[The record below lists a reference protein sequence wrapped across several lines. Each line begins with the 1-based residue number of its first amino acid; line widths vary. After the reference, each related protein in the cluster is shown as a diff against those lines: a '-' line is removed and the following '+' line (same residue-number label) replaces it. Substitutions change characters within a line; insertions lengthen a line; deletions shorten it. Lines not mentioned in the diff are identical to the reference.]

1 MSRDANILNSLFRVT
16 RGELDN
22 ATAPLPDAEGLILT
36 FDWWTVSRVSA
47 FWRDRQEALRLS
59 FEDACLDLVTGL
71 AYVGTPWAYWISGT
85 STSTSVLFGVPRK
98 TRTAMEAVRGLLGS
112 SFPDIRLRIAEVAE
126 LTPKVS
132 FQNAL
137 LLTGIPAEKTDLKK
151 GIATEQIEKVCRA
164 MYGSKWSYIVR
175 AEPLSRAEV
184 VAAVN
189 QITEEIRSVQQTIM
203 LKGTVDEE
211 NRVAKLYIEVL
222 ESQAKRY
229 ESARGGGCWN
239 AQAFVLTEGEPWLAR
254 AKAAVMNAFAGERS
268 YPVPFRVLSC
278 THRSDRSPAASEA
291 LTSRELSVLV
301 QIPRESYPGY
311 EVVDPAR
318 FSLHAPSPS
327 KLGVAR
333 IPLGDIL
340 DRGQSTGNRFEVP
353 LEDFAKHV
361 LISGVTGSG
370 KTNSAFRLLESLW
383 VNERVPFLIIE
394 SAKSEY
400 RDLLGIPSFK
410 DMKVYTLG
418 DETIAP
424 FRINPF
430 EVPDGI
436 LVQTHIDYVKA
447 LFSASFVLYPPMP
460 YVLEQS
466 LQEVFEDR
474 GWDLSAN
481 TNYRGIDPYRAFPT
495 LTDLHAK
502 VKTIVNR
509 MGYDQR
515 LTMDVVAGL
524 QARINQLR
532 IGGGKGRMLDSR
544 RSLPLDE
551 LFATPCLLELK
562 QIVSD
567 DEKAFII
574 GLIIIRLLEHL
585 ERSRTTRPLHGLRH
599 VTFIEEAHRLLRNIS
614 EHATEDTANPR
625 GKGVEVFANILA
637 EVRAFGEGIV
647 ILEQIPSKLASDAI
661 KNTNL
666 KVVHRI
672 VAKDERE
679 CLGASMRSE
688 PQQTAYFGVL
698 NAGEAVVFAEGMDT
712 PALISVPL
720 AAAKGIGKIGVSDDF
735 IRNAWASSVDSS
747 LYQRSSWCLKCPG
760 FRQSS
765 RCMADTAIWQGQAKP
780 AFEAF
785 HSALAH
791 NRAFL
796 RQAYTDVEL
805 ACSGGSATV
814 GAPKGEL
821 LCTLNAFLESAIEV
835 RGSFAGW
842 QFASV
847 AELSELAAA
856 TTKALAEQ
864 RDASNAKVADR
875 GVARVAAHYGRAY
888 ERLGKTESGPF
899 AGCRVCS
906 RRCEFRYE
914 ASGEDRNMTA
924 AEYFRDDFAQGA
936 GDPKRLGLVAWGM
949 TRGYVYSKDVTTRRH
964 MALCFACQQA
974 AALGLSTHNQHA
986 LVEDISDQVQILAEE
1001 EHGTISA

>member
-1 MSRDANILNSLFRVT
+1 M
-16 RGELDN
+16 
-22 ATAPLPDAEGLILT
+22 
-36 FDWWTVSRVSA
+36 
-47 FWRDRQEALRLS
+47 
-59 FEDACLDLVTGL
+59 
-71 AYVGTPWAYWISGT
+71 
-85 STSTSVLFGVPRK
+85 
-98 TRTAMEAVRGLLGS
+98 
-112 SFPDIRLRIAEVAE
+112 AEVAE
-126 LTPKVS
+126 LTPRAS
-132 FQNAL
+132 FQEAL
-137 LLTGIPAEKTDLKK
+137 LLTGIPTGKTDLQK
-151 GIATEQIEKVCRA
+151 GVASEQIEKVCRA
-164 MYGSKWSYIVR
+164 MYGSNWSYIVR
-175 AEPLSRAEV
+175 AEPLPRAEV

-189 QITEEIRSVQQTIM
+189 RITEEIRSVQETVM

-229 ESARGGGCWN
+229 ESGRGGGCWN
-239 AQAFVLTEGEPWLAR
+239 AQAFLLTEGEPWLSRAR
-254 AKAAVMNAFAGERS
+254 AAVMNAFAGERS

-278 THRSDRSPAASEA
+278 NHRSDRSSAGCEA

-327 KLGVAR
+327 KSGVPR
-333 IPLGDIL
+333 IPLGDIV

-353 LEDFAKHV
+353 LQDFAKHA

-370 KTNSAFRLLESLW
+370 KTNTAFRLLESLW
-383 VNERVPFLIIE
+383 VSERVPFLVIE

-410 DMKVYTLG
+410 ELRVYTLG
-418 DETIAP
+418 DETTAP

-466 LQEVFEDR
+466 LQEVFEDC
-474 GWDLSAN
+474 GWDLAAN
-481 TNYRGIDPYRAFPT
+481 TNFRGSDPYRAFPT
-495 LTDLHAK
+495 LTDLHVK
-502 VKTIVNR
+502 VKTIVHR

-515 LTMDVVAGL
+515 ITMDVVAGL

-532 IGGGKGRMLDSR
+532 IGGGKGRMLDAR

-551 LFATPCLLELK
+551 LFRTPCLLELK

-585 ERSRTTRPLHGLRH
+585 ERSRTARPSHGLRH
-599 VTFIEEAHRLLRNIS
+599 VTFIEEAHRLLRNVS

-625 GKGVEVFANILA
+625 GKGVEVFTNILA

-647 ILEQIPSKLASDAI
+647 ILEQIPSKLAPDAI

-679 CLGASMRSE
+679 CLGAAMRAE

-698 NAGEAVVFAEGMDT
+698 DAGEAVVFAEGMNT

-720 AAAKGIGKIGVSDDF
+720 AAAKMAGKVGISDDF
-735 IRNAWASSVDSS
+735 IRAAWASSTDPS
-747 LYQRSSWCLKCPG
+747 LYQRSSWCTKCPG
-760 FRQSS
+760 FRRSS
-765 RCMADTAIWQGQAKP
+765 RCAADTTIWLGQAKP
-780 AFEAF
+780 AFESF

-791 NRAFL
+791 NRAFM

-805 ACSGGSATV
+805 ACSGGKSTV
-814 GAPKGEL
+814 GAPKREV
-821 LCTLNAFLESAIEV
+821 LCTLNAFLENAIEE
-835 RGSFAGW
+835 RGAFAGW

-847 AELSELAAA
+847 AELSDLAAA

-864 RDASNAKVADR
+864 RDAPDAKAADR
-875 GVARVAAHYGRAY
+875 AVAKVAAHYGRAY
-888 ERLGKTESGPF
+888 ERLGKSENGPF

-906 RRCEFRYE
+906 QRCEFRYE
-914 ASGEDRNMTA
+914 ASGETRNAAA

-949 TRGYVYSKDVTTRRH
+949 TRGYVHSKDVTTRRH
-964 MALCFACQQA
+964 LALCFACQQT
-974 AALGLSTHNQHA
+974 AALGLSTYNQRT
-986 LVEDISDQVQILAEE
+986 LVEEIGDQVQIFAEE
-1001 EHGTISA
+1001 EHGKISA

>member
-1 MSRDANILNSLFRVT
+1 M
-16 RGELDN
+16 
-22 ATAPLPDAEGLILT
+22 EG
-36 FDWWTVSRVSA
+36 
-47 FWRDRQEALRLS
+47 
-59 FEDACLDLVTGL
+59 
-71 AYVGTPWAYWISGT
+71 
-85 STSTSVLFGVPRK
+85 
-98 TRTAMEAVRGLLGS
+98 VRGLLGS
-112 SFPDIRLRIAEVAE
+112 SFPDIRLRTAEDAE
-126 LTPKVS
+126 LTPKTSVLE
-132 FQNAL
+132 AL
-137 LLTGIPAEKTDLKK
+137 LLTGIPAEKADLKT
-151 GIATEQIEKVCRA
+151 GVASEQIEKVCRA
-164 MYGSKWSYIVR
+164 MYGSNWSYIVR
-175 AEPLSRAEV
+175 AEPMPRAEV

-189 QITEEIRSVQQTIM
+189 RITEEIRSVQETVM

-229 ESARGGGCWN
+229 ESGRGGGCWN
-239 AQAFVLTEGEPWLAR
+239 AQAFVLTEGDPWLAR
-254 AKAAVMNAFAGERS
+254 ARAAVMNAFAGERS

-278 THRSDRSPAASEA
+278 NHRSDRTSSAYEA

-311 EVVDPAR
+311 EIVDPAR

-327 KLGVAR
+327 RSGVAR
-333 IPLGDIL
+333 IPLGDIM
-340 DRGQSTGNRFEVP
+340 DRGQTTGNRFEVP
-353 LEDFAKHV
+353 LQDFAKHV

-370 KTNSAFRLLESLW
+370 KTNTAFRLLESLW
-383 VNERVPFLIIE
+383 VNERVPFLVIE

-400 RDLLGIPSFK
+400 RDLRSMPSFK
-410 DMKVYTLG
+410 DLKVYTLG

-430 EVPDGI
+430 EVPEGI

-474 GWDLSAN
+474 GWDLAAN
-481 TNYRGIDPYRAFPT
+481 TNFRGVDPYRAFPT
-495 LTDLHAK
+495 LTDLHGK
-502 VKTIVNR
+502 VKAIVHR

-515 LTMDVVAGL
+515 FTMDVVAGL

-551 LFATPCLLELK
+551 LFGTPCLLELK

-585 ERSRTTRPLHGLRH
+585 ERGRTTKPSYGLRH
-599 VTFIEEAHRLLRNIS
+599 VTFIEEAHRLLRNVS
-614 EHATEDTANPR
+614 EHATEDSANPR

-666 KVVHRI
+666 KVVHRM

-679 CLGASMRSE
+679 CLGAAMRAE
-688 PQQTAYFGVL
+688 AQQTAYFGVL
-698 NAGEAVVFAEGMDT
+698 DAGEAVVFAEGMNT

-720 AAAKGIGKIGVSDDF
+720 AAAKGAGRVGVSDDF
-735 IRNAWASSVDSS
+735 IRAAWASSADSS
-747 LYQRSSWCLKCPG
+747 LYLRSSWCTKCPA
-760 FRQSS
+760 FRRSS
-765 RCMADTAIWQGQAKP
+765 RCAADTAIWLGQAKP

-805 ACSGGSATV
+805 ACSGGSSTV
-814 GAPKGEL
+814 GTPKGEV
-821 LCTLNAFLESAIEV
+821 LCTLNAFLENAIEE
-835 RGSFAGW
+835 RGGFAGW

-847 AELSELAAA
+847 AELSDLATA

-864 RDASNAKVADR
+864 RDAPDAKVADR
-875 GVARVAAHYGRAY
+875 AIAKVAAHYGRAY
-888 ERLGKTESGPF
+888 ERLGKTENGPF
-899 AGCRVCS
+899 AGCGVCS

-914 ASGEDRNMTA
+914 ASGEVRNMA
-924 AEYFRDDFAQGA
+924 AVEYFRDDFALGA
-936 GDPKRLGLVAWGM
+936 GDPTRLGLVAWAM
-949 TRGYVYSKDVTTRRH
+949 TRGYVHSKDVTTRRH
-964 MALCFACQQA
+964 LALCFACQQTA
-974 AALGLSTHNQHA
+974 AIGLSTHNQRM
-986 LVEDISDQVQILAEE
+986 LVEEIGDQVQILAEE
-1001 EHGTISA
+1001 EHGKI

>member
-1 MSRDANILNSLFRVT
+1 MSRDANVLNSLFRVT

-22 ATAPLPDAEGLILT
+22 ATAPVPDADQLLLAFE
-36 FDWWTVSRVSA
+36 WWTVSRVSA
-47 FWRDRQEALRLS
+47 FWRDRPEVLRLS

-71 AYVGTPWAYWISGT
+71 AHVGTPWAYWISGT
-85 STSTSVLFGVPRK
+85 PTSTSVLFGVPRK
-98 TRTAMEAVRGLLGS
+98 TRIALEGVRGLLGS
-112 SFPDIRLRIAEVAE
+112 SFPDIRLRMADAAE
-126 LTPKVS
+126 LTPKAS
-132 FQNAL
+132 FQEAL

-151 GIATEQIEKVCRA
+151 GVASEQIEKVCRA
-164 MYGSKWSYIVR
+164 MYGSNWSYVVR
-175 AEPLSRAEV
+175 AEPMPRAEV
-184 VAAVN
+184 VATVN
-189 QITEEIRSVQQTIM
+189 RITEEIRSVQETVM

-254 AKAAVMNAFAGERS
+254 ARAAAMNAFAGERS

-278 THRSDRSPAASEA
+278 NHRSDRSSVASEA

-327 KLGVAR
+327 KSGVAR
-333 IPLGDIL
+333 VPLGDIM
-340 DRGQSTGNRFEVP
+340 DRGQTTGNRFEVP
-353 LEDFAKHV
+353 LQDFAKHV

-370 KTNSAFRLLESLW
+370 KTNTAFRLLESLW
-383 VNERVPFLIIE
+383 VNERVPFLVIE

-410 DMKVYTLG
+410 DLKVYTLG

-430 EVPDGI
+430 EVPDGV

-466 LQEVFEDR
+466 LQEVFEDC
-474 GWDLSAN
+474 GWDLAAN
-481 TNYRGIDPYRAFPT
+481 TNFRGIDPYRAFPT
-495 LTDLHAK
+495 LTDLHGK
-502 VKTIVNR
+502 IKTIVHR

-551 LFATPCLLELK
+551 LFKKPCLLELK

-585 ERSRTTRPLHGLRH
+585 ERSRTTRPSNGLRH
-599 VTFIEEAHRLLRNIS
+599 VTFIEEAHRLLRNVS

-647 ILEQIPSKLASDAI
+647 ILEQIPSKLTPDAI

-666 KVVHRI
+666 KVVHRM

-679 CLGASMRSE
+679 CLGAAMRAE

-698 NAGEAVVFAEGMDT
+698 DAGEAVVFAEGMNT

-720 AAAKGIGKIGVSDDF
+720 AAAKGAGKVGVSDDF
-735 IRNAWASSVDSS
+735 IRSAWASSADSS
-747 LYQRSSWCLKCPG
+747 LYQRSSWCTKCPA
-760 FRQSS
+760 FRRSS
-765 RCMADTAIWQGQAKP
+765 RCAADTAIWLGQAKS

-805 ACSGGSATV
+805 ACSGGSSSV
-814 GAPKGEL
+814 GAPKGEV
-821 LCTLNAFLESAIEV
+821 LCTLNAFLENAIEE

-847 AELSELAAA
+847 AELSDLAAA

-864 RDASNAKVADR
+864 RDAPDAKVADR
-875 GVARVAAHYGRAY
+875 AIAKVAAHYGRAF
-888 ERLGKTESGPF
+888 ERLGKTEDGPF
-899 AGCRVCS
+899 AGCGVCS

-914 ASGEDRNMTA
+914 ASGEIRNTTA

-949 TRGYVYSKDVTTRRH
+949 TRGYVHSKDVMTRRH
-964 MALCFACQQA
+964 LALCFACQQT
-974 AALGLSTHNQHA
+974 AALGLSTHNQRT

-1001 EHGTISA
+1001 EHGKISA